1 MCFYKSIAKIKSNEF
16 KDMYRHF
23 KIENNRKVDE
33 RHEQTM
39 ALQNSNKQKTVLQ
52 WPTLP
57 VIIK

>member
-23 KIENNRKVDE
+23 RKENNRKVDE

-39 ALQNSNKQKTVLQ
+39 ALQNLN
-52 WPTLP
+52 
-57 VIIK
+57 